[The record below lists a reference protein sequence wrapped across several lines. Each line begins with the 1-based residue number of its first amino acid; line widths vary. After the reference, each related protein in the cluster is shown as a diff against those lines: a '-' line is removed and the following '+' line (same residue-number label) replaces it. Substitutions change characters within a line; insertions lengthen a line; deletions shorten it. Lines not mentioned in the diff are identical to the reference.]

1 MIARSTLESQNQ
13 MLQPKIILVVDD
25 DKDILQLYSIL
36 LTRAGYSVDTAEN
49 GADAIEKTKT
59 RRFDLA
65 LVDIVLPDMQGT
77 DLLTKI
83 NGMNSKMRKIMVTGN
98 ATLDNAILALNL
110 GADAYLRKPVKTEVL
125 LESIEAQL
133 RIQREE
139 MLMTQEKISEFIQGK
154 KANFVDIVRESMK
167 SVLGNTGTQA
177 AIYHLGGEAAMQDP
191 TKFVDNLKSVFD
203 VGAETILQEI
213 LKNLESSQPNQQN

>member
-1 MIARSTLESQNQ
+1 

-154 KANFVDIVRESMK
+154 KANFVDIVR
-167 SVLGNTGTQA
+167 
-177 AIYHLGGEAAMQDP
+177 
-191 TKFVDNLKSVFD
+191 
-203 VGAETILQEI
+203 
-213 LKNLESSQPNQQN
+213 